1 VHDVSKFCDYIFFP
15 FFSKRLYLVQAGY
28 AADAVQ
34 ECESLRK
41 KGSVLVSIHV
51 LVFIFFYFAYFS
63 ILCKKGVK

>member
-15 FFSKRLYLVQAGY
+15 FFSKSLYLVQAGY

-41 KGSVLVSIHV
+41 KGLVLNIYV
-51 LVFIFFYFAYFS
+51 LVFIFFYFA
-63 ILCKKGVK
+63 